1 MKIVVVLFLL
11 ISPLFSN
18 SQILSPEITTSAWDS
33 YKKINAQM
41 DWSLGEI
48 ATDTYINNQL
58 ILTQGFQQGHYYI
71 NKVIE
76 IKEENLIVNVF
87 PNPATDFVNIEIKNS
102 VYNNYQINVMSQN
115 GAVIFTRNN

>member
-18 SQILSPEITTSAWDS
+18 SQILSPEITTSAGDS

-48 ATDTYINNQL
+48 ATDTYIN
-58 ILTQGFQQGHYYI
+58 II
-71 NKVIE
+71 N
-76 IKEENLIVNVF
+76 
-87 PNPATDFVNIEIKNS
+87 
-102 VYNNYQINVMSQN
+102 
-115 GAVIFTRNN
+115 